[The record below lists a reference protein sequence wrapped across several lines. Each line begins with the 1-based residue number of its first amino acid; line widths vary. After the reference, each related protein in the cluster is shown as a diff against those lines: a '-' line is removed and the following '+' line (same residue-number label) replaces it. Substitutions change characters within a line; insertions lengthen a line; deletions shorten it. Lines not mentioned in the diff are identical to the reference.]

1 MKIILANPR
10 GFCAGVRRAIEIV
23 ERAIEKFGTPLFVK
37 HEIVHNRYVVDSF
50 KERGVVFTDDISII
64 PNGAT
69 IIFSAHGVS
78 DSIIEQSKAKNL
90 NIIDATCPLVTKVHR
105 EVKEYDESGAEI
117 ILIGHKGHPEIEGT
131 SGKIKGKYYLV
142 ETLEDVEKLKVEN
155 PQNLALATQTTLS
168 IDDTKS
174 IVDALLQKFPEI
186 AKHYKSDI
194 CYATQNR
201 QNIVKA
207 MIPQITKLIVV
218 GSKESSNSN
227 RLCDIGNEN
236 NIESFLVDRAQN
248 INLES
253 FSENDIVGITAG
265 ASAPD
270 NLVMEIIDL
279 LKDKFHATLEQS
291 KANFE
296 EDVVFHLPKSVRI

>member
-1 MKIILANPR
+1 MKIMLANPR

-69 IIFSAHGVS
+69 IVFSAHGVS

-105 EVKEYDESGAEI
+105 EVVEYDENGAEI

-142 ETLEDVEKLKVEN
+142 ETLADVEKLEVQN

-174 IVDALLQKFPEI
+174 IVDALL
-186 AKHYKSDI
+186 DWLR
-194 CYATQNR
+194 CR
-201 QNIVKA
+201 
-207 MIPQITKLIVV
+207 
-218 GSKESSNSN
+218 G
-227 RLCDIGNEN
+227 
-236 NIESFLVDRAQN
+236 
-248 INLES
+248 
-253 FSENDIVGITAG
+253 
-265 ASAPD
+265 
-270 NLVMEIIDL
+270 
-279 LKDKFHATLEQS
+279 
-291 KANFE
+291 
-296 EDVVFHLPKSVRI
+296 